1 MMHRPLPCNRYGV
14 EIKVPT
20 VHMECESLG
29 DVLALLEGQAGV
41 ARVFDRHSQMMVV
54 DGAVNDV
61 RDSLGEMAAVG
72 NGEAGCEAQIG
83 IDVAVS
89 ARSNALSKGEEA
101 LEPRGYKVQLSG
113 ALSIASAYYFGDLG
127 GVVCQRDG
135 TGQERY
141 FRPRITRMRTAG

>member
-54 DGAVNDV
+54 DGAVDDV
-61 RDSLGEMAAVG
+61 LVSLGEMAAVG
-72 NGEAGCEAQIG
+72 NGAACEAPIG
-83 IDVAVS
+83 IDAAVS

-101 LEPRGYKVQLSG
+101 LEPHGYKVQLSG

-135 TGQERY
+135 KGQERY